1 MRKRIRELETHQE
14 AARDAIKHS
23 ADRQAYQFDKGQRAP
38 KLSIGDEV
46 LINPHSLELINEK
59 GASRKLMQQKI
70 GPFEV
75 IDIISPTTYK
85 LRLPDSFRGHN
96 VFNLQHL
103 TKYHRSTDKERP
115 NIANP
120 PDILPSMEEYEVDQ
134 IVGERK

>member
-1 MRKRIRELETHQE
+1 M
-14 AARDAIKHS
+14 
-23 ADRQAYQFDKGQRAP
+23 
-38 KLSIGDEV
+38 
-46 LINPHSLELINEK
+46 LINPHSLKLINEK

-103 TKYHRSTDKERP
+103 AKYHRSPDKEQL
-115 NIANP
+115 NLANP
-120 PDILPSMEEYEVDQ
+120 RNILPSTEEYEVDQ
-134 IVGERK
+134 IVGEKK